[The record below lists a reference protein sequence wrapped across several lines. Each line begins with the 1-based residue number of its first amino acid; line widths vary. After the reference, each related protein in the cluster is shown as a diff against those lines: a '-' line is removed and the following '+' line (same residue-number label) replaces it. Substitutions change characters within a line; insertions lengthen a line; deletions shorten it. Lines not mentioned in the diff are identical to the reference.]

1 MMLSSPKIGVD
12 HGENECREDL
22 EEVINET
29 SLFGTLA
36 DDGGEP
42 ASLLAALGAGVRPSD
57 GLACC
62 DRYRN
67 FVKELGTCPV
77 FLFLCLCP
85 STQNLLSCTRF
96 VKLGLFRRDIQQQA
110 FKSCVELTVNY
121 LFEISLR
128 FHSFLIFNI

>member
-1 MMLSSPKIGVD
+1 MMHSSPKIGVD

-42 ASLLAALGAGVRPSD
+42 ASLLAALGAGVRRVTGS
-57 GLACC
+57 LVAIAIAI
-62 DRYRN
+62 
-67 FVKELGTCPV
+67 VKELGTCPV
-77 FLFLCLCP
+77 FLFLSLCS

-96 VKLGLFRRDIQQQA
+96 VKMGLFRRDIQQQA
-110 FKSCVELTVNY
+110 FKSCVEPTANY

-128 FHSFLIFNI
+128 FHSFLIFDI